1 MTGCSGISASEPSK
15 MAKPPAS
22 DFLGRLQSELDSLA
36 AASQLRRI
44 AVIEGINLCSN
55 DYLDLAHDPRLK
67 KAVAEALAG
76 VCAVGSTGSRLLSGN
91 ARIWEQ
97 LEAELAQFAGAEAAL
112 FFNSGYAANVGLFS
126 CIAGP
131 QDVIFS
137 DEANHASII
146 DGLRLSRARKV
157 VFPHL
162 DLDFLERELRHCE
175 SGAAQK
181 FIATESVFSMDG
193 DRAPL
198 GKLAAI
204 AERYGAEL
212 IVDEAHA
219 TGVFGPGGRGLAARS
234 GVSRAPLATVH
245 PCGKAFAAMGAFVCC
260 SETLKQ
266 YLVNRARTFIF
277 STALPPYVAAQLRAT
292 VGIVAAADSERSR
305 LASLHAFLR
314 GKLRDAGFETGRS
327 DSQIVPVMLGSNE
340 RTVQF
345 ADALSQ
351 AGFAVRAIRPPT
363 VPAGT
368 SRLRLSLTAA
378 MQLPMLERLVG
389 AMISIREQLSASLCS
404 TGL

>member
-1 MTGCSGISASEPSK
+1 
-15 MAKPPAS
+15 MAKPRAS

-36 AASQLRRI
+36 AASQLRHL
-44 AVIEGINLCSN
+44 AVVEGIDLCSN

-76 VCAVGSTGSRLLSGN
+76 GCAVGSTGSRLLSGN
-91 ARIWEQ
+91 AKIWEQ
-97 LEAELAQFAGAEAAL
+97 LEGELAQFGGAEAAL
-112 FFNSGYAANVGLFS
+112 FFNSGYAANVGLFG

-146 DGLRLSRARKV
+146 DGVRLSRARKV
-157 VFPHL
+157 IFPHL
-162 DLDFLERELRHCE
+162 DLDFLERELRRCE
-175 SGAAQK
+175 SGVAQK

-198 GKLAAI
+198 GELAAI
-204 AERYGAEL
+204 AERYGAAL

-219 TGVFGPGGRGLAARS
+219 TGVFGAGGRGLAVRS
-234 GVSRAPLATVH
+234 GATQGPLATIH
-245 PCGKAFAAMGAFVCC
+245 PCGKAFAGMGAFVCC

-292 VGIVAAADSERSR
+292 VGIVVAADSERR
-305 LASLHAFLR
+305 GLAHLHAFLR
-314 GKLRDAGFETGRS
+314 AKLRDAGFDTGRS
-327 DSQIVPVMLGSNE
+327 DSQIVPVMLGGNE
-340 RTVQF
+340 RTVEF

-378 MQLPMLERLVG
+378 MQLPMLERLVSE
-389 AMISIREQLSASLCS
+389 MISIREQLSASLCS